1 VPSIDRLNTLRD
13 LIATHTG
20 VEDLTTAIVLRR
32 DIERAVD

>member
-1 VPSIDRLNTLRD
+1 NTLRD
-13 LIATHTG
+13 LVATLGG